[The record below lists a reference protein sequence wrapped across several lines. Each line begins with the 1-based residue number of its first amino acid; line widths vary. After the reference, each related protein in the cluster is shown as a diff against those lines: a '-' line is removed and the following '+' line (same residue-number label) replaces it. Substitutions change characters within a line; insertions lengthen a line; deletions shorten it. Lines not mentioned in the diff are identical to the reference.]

1 MKPGLQLRT
10 AQGLALTP
18 QLQQSIRLL
27 QLSTQELQQEL
38 QQALAENP
46 FLELAEESEDR
57 GDADAASPDTASAE
71 TEELSW
77 QQAESGDG
85 TEEGLQALPS
95 GEPALT
101 DSVGGAEAGPSQ
113 EIGEEGSHTLT
124 DAAAVLA
131 DNAAPGSAGPEEDG
145 ESELWQHGQDSGS
158 DAGEAQ
164 SPDPADSN
172 DAWEP
177 DSSYPSTPAGNDD
190 GDWQDSL
197 QAASSLAG
205 HLEQQARALRL
216 DPQEQ
221 AALQCLIDS
230 LDERGWLADPLEE
243 LADSLLLQL
252 ADDDTDPVEQRD
264 ELLHL
269 LTIALRLLQAM
280 EPTGVGARDL
290 AECLRLQLNAETL
303 VTHPATPAARLLLDQ
318 PLELLARRDVRTL
331 ARESGQPAD
340 AVKAALQLIATLE
353 PQPARRFANP
363 ERDVIVPDVL
373 VRRMPARSG
382 AAEWQVQLYTDA
394 LPRLQVQERY
404 ASLLRQHRSDN
415 AEALQ
420 QQLNEA
426 RWLVRSLQQRQETLL
441 RVSEAIVQ
449 RQARFFAEGPLA
461 MQPLVMREI
470 ADTLGLH
477 ESTIS
482 RVSSGKYLH
491 TPWGTFEL
499 KHFFGSGLASDDGTA
514 TSSTAV
520 RTLIAQWIAEEPDRK
535 PLSDSRLCEL
545 LQERGIQCARR
556 TVAKYREQLRIPPA
570 HLRKRLD

>member
-46 FLELAEESEDR
+46 FLELADEADNA
-57 GDADAASPDTASAE
+57 ADASPEGEAFAEPDTA
-71 TEELSW
+71 
-77 QQAESGDG
+77 
-85 TEEGLQALPS
+85 
-95 GEPALT
+95 
-101 DSVGGAEAGPSQ
+101 AEAGTGFDTPLPSP
-113 EIGEEGSHTLT
+113 
-124 DAAAVLA
+124 DAADPPDDAGSSDAATVLA
-131 DNAAPGSAGPEEDG
+131 DDAAPGSAGPAEDG
-145 ESELWQHGQDSGS
+145 EEALWQHGQDSGS
-158 DAGEAQ
+158 DA
-164 SPDPADSN
+164 PDNADAAAPESA
-172 DAWEP
+172 DTWE
-177 DSSYPSTPAGNDD
+177 SEGSYPSGSAGSED
-190 GDWQDSL
+190 GDWQDRL
-197 QAASSLAG
+197 QAASSLTE
-205 HLEQQARALRL
+205 HLEQQAHALRL
-216 DPQEQ
+216 DAQEQ

-230 LDERGWLADPLEE
+230 LDERGWLADPLDE
-243 LADSLLLQL
+243 LAESLLRQL
-252 ADDDTDPVEQRD
+252 ADDSTDIDEQRE

-269 LTIALRLLQAM
+269 LTMALRLLQAM
-280 EPTGVGARDL
+280 DPPGVGARDL
-290 AECLRLQLNAETL
+290 AECLLLQLDADSL
-303 VTHPATPAARLLLDQ
+303 ARHPAAAAARTLLGQ
-318 PLELLARRDVRTL
+318 PLELLARRDLRSL
-331 ARESGQPAD
+331 ARQSGLGTD

-353 PQPARRFANP
+353 PQPARRFAST
-363 ERDVIVPDVL
+363 ERESMVPDVL
-373 VRRMPARSG
+373 VRRAPSRSG
-382 AAEWQVQLYTDA
+382 TASWQVQLYADA

-404 ASLLRQHRSDN
+404 AGLLRQHRGES

-482 RVSSGKYLH
+482 RVSSGKYLS

-499 KHFFGSGLASDDGTA
+499 RHFFGSGLASEDGSA

-520 RTLIAQWIAEEPDRK
+520 RTLIAQWIAEEPSRK
-535 PLSDSRLCEL
+535 PLSDNRLCEL

>member
-46 FLELAEESEDR
+46 FLELLEDGEGSLPESASGDDDTQAEPADAFAS
-57 GDADAASPDTASAE
+57 GDFRAEAAAASGADAYDNETTASSSALNDAAS
-71 TEELSW
+71 
-77 QQAESGDG
+77 
-85 TEEGLQALPS
+85 
-95 GEPALT
+95 
-101 DSVGGAEAGPSQ
+101 
-113 EIGEEGSHTLT
+113 
-124 DAAAVLA
+124 VLA
-131 DNAAPGSAGPEEDG
+131 DDAAPGSAGPAEEGD
-145 ESELWQHGQDSGS
+145 EALWQHGQDSGS
-158 DAGEAQ
+158 DAPETGDAAASE
-164 SPDPADSN
+164 SRDS
-172 DAWEP
+172 WETDTP
-177 DSSYPSTPAGNDD
+177 YPSAPASGDD
-190 GDWQDSL
+190 DWQDRL
-197 QAASSLAG
+197 QAATSLTE
-205 HLEQQARALRL
+205 HLEQQAHALRL

-230 LDERGWLADPLEE
+230 LDERGWLADSLDE
-243 LADSLLLQL
+243 LADSLLPQL
-252 ADDDTDPVEQRD
+252 ADDSSTIEEQRE

-269 LTIALRLLQAM
+269 LTMALRLLQAM
-280 EPTGVGARDL
+280 EPAGVGARDL
-290 AECLRLQLNAETL
+290 AECLRLQLATDRL
-303 VTHPATPAARLLLDQ
+303 AAHPAASTARAVLAQ
-318 PLELLARRDVRTL
+318 PLDLLARRDIRSL
-331 ARESGQPAD
+331 ARQTGSPAD
-340 AVKAALQLIATLE
+340 SVKAALQLIATLE
-353 PQPARRFANP
+353 PQPARRFAP
-363 ERDVIVPDVL
+363 AEREFIVPDAVVHRL
-373 VRRMPARSG
+373 PARAG
-382 AAEWQVQLYTDA
+382 MTGWQVQLHAEA

-404 ASLLRQHRSDN
+404 AALLRQHRDGS

-426 RWLVRSLQQRQETLL
+426 RWLVRSLQQRQDTLL

-449 RQARFFAEGPLA
+449 RQARFLAEGPLA

-482 RVSSGKYLH
+482 RVCSDKYLS

-499 KHFFGSGLASDDGTA
+499 KHFFGSGLASEDGSS

-520 RTLIAQWIAEEPDRK
+520 RTLIAQWIAEEPARK

-570 HLRKRLD
+570 HLRKSLD

>member
-38 QQALAENP
+38 QQALADNP
-46 FLELAEESEDR
+46 FLELADEADSA
-57 GDADAASPDTASAE
+57 ADAAPESEAFAEPDTAAE
-71 TEELSW
+71 VGTGFDTPPLS
-77 QQAESGDG
+77 
-85 TEEGLQALPS
+85 P
-95 GEPALT
+95 
-101 DSVGGAEAGPSQ
+101 
-113 EIGEEGSHTLT
+113 
-124 DAAAVLA
+124 DAADTFDNAGNSDAATVLA
-131 DNAAPGSAGPEEDG
+131 DDAAPGSAGPAEDG
-145 ESELWQHGQDSGS
+145 EEALWQHGQDSGS
-158 DAGEAQ
+158 DA
-164 SPDPADSN
+164 PDNADAAAPESS
-172 DAWEP
+172 DAWES
-177 DSSYPSTPAGNDD
+177 DGSYPSASAGGED
-190 GDWQDSL
+190 GDWQDRL
-197 QAASSLAG
+197 QAADSLTE
-205 HLEQQARALRL
+205 HLEQQAHALRL
-216 DPQEQ
+216 DAQEQ

-230 LDERGWLADPLEE
+230 LDERGWLADPLDE
-243 LADSLLLQL
+243 LAESLLQQL
-252 ADDDTDPVEQRD
+252 ADDSTHIDEQRE

-269 LTIALRLLQAM
+269 LTMALRLLQAM
-280 EPTGVGARDL
+280 DPPGVGARDL
-290 AECLRLQLNAETL
+290 AECLRLQLDTDSLAA
-303 VTHPATPAARLLLDQ
+303 HPAAAAARSLLAQ
-318 PLELLARRDVRTL
+318 PLELLARRDLRSL
-331 ARESGQPAD
+331 ARQSGFGTD

-353 PQPARRFANP
+353 PQPARRFAST
-363 ERDVIVPDVL
+363 ERESMVPDVL
-373 VRRMPARSG
+373 VRRAPSRSG
-382 AAEWQVQLYTDA
+382 TARWQVQLYADA

-404 ASLLRQHRSDN
+404 AGLLRQHRGEST
-415 AEALQ
+415 EALQ

-482 RVSSGKYLH
+482 RVSSGKYLS

-499 KHFFGSGLASDDGTA
+499 RHFFGSGLASDDGSA

-520 RTLIAQWIAEEPDRK
+520 RTLIGQWIAEEPPRK
-535 PLSDSRLCEL
+535 PLSDNRLCEL

>member
-46 FLELAEESEDR
+46 FLELLEDGEGSLPESASGDDDTQAEPADAFAS
-57 GDADAASPDTASAE
+57 GDFRAEAAAASGADAYDNETTASSSALNDAAS
-71 TEELSW
+71 
-77 QQAESGDG
+77 
-85 TEEGLQALPS
+85 
-95 GEPALT
+95 
-101 DSVGGAEAGPSQ
+101 
-113 EIGEEGSHTLT
+113 
-124 DAAAVLA
+124 VLA
-131 DNAAPGSAGPEEDG
+131 DDAAPGSAGPAEEGD
-145 ESELWQHGQDSGS
+145 EALWQHGQDSGS
-158 DAGEAQ
+158 DAPETGDAAASE
-164 SPDPADSN
+164 SRDS
-172 DAWEP
+172 WETDTP
-177 DSSYPSTPAGNDD
+177 YPSAPASGDD
-190 GDWQDSL
+190 DWQDRL
-197 QAASSLAG
+197 QAATSLTE
-205 HLEQQARALRL
+205 HLEQQAHALRL
-216 DPQEQ
+216 DPQEL

-230 LDERGWLADPLEE
+230 LDERGWLADSLDE
-243 LADSLLLQL
+243 LADSLLQQL
-252 ADDDTDPVEQRD
+252 ADDSSTIEEQRE

-269 LTIALRLLQAM
+269 LTMALRLLQAM
-280 EPTGVGARDL
+280 EPAGVGARDL
-290 AECLRLQLNAETL
+290 AECLRLQLETDRL
-303 VTHPATPAARLLLDQ
+303 AAHPAASTARAVLAQ
-318 PLELLARRDVRTL
+318 PLDLLARRDIRSL
-331 ARESGQPAD
+331 ARQTGSPAD
-340 AVKAALQLIATLE
+340 SVKAALQLIATLE
-353 PQPARRFANP
+353 PQPARRFAP
-363 ERDVIVPDVL
+363 AEREFIVPDAVVHRL
-373 VRRMPARSG
+373 PARAG
-382 AAEWQVQLYTDA
+382 MAGWQVQLHAEA

-404 ASLLRQHRSDN
+404 AALLRQHRDGSAD
-415 AEALQ
+415 ALQ

-426 RWLVRSLQQRQETLL
+426 RWLVRSLQQRQDTLR

-449 RQARFFAEGPLA
+449 RQARFLAEGPLA

-482 RVSSGKYLH
+482 RVCSGKYLS

-499 KHFFGSGLASDDGTA
+499 KHFFGSGLASEDGSS

-520 RTLIAQWIAEEPDRK
+520 RTLIAQWIAEEPARK

-570 HLRKRLD
+570 HLRKSLD